1 MSKNVS
7 KNEYLV
13 AKIGVDTAENEPKK
27 KSVFWPT
34 LRFQAKQ
41 FRMFFGEKERQCLIE
56 ILRSEI
62 GAKVCIV

>member
-1 MSKNVS
+1 M
-7 KNEYLV
+7 V

-27 KSVFWPT
+27 KRFLANIALSSQTIQNVFWG
-34 LRFQAKQ
+34 K
-41 FRMFFGEKERQCLIE
+41 KERQCLIE